1 MVSNQ
6 CVLMSSIDV
15 DVIRLLGD
23 PLRRHIVA
31 LLAQGPAC
39 TCHLVTD
46 TGAKQPAVSHHLKIL
61 KQAGLVASE
70 PHGRYTYY
78 RLIPDALDTAAGS
91 LATLAESAR
100 TSADN
105 PRECP

>member
-1 MVSNQ
+1 
-6 CVLMSSIDV
+6 MSSIEV

-23 PLRRHIVA
+23 PLRRHIVE

-46 TGAKQPAVSHHLKIL
+46 TGAKQPAVSHHLKAL
-61 KQAGLVASE
+61 KEAGLVTSE

-78 RLIPDALDTAAGS
+78 RLLPDALDATAQG
-91 LATLAESAR
+91 LTGLAESAR
-100 TSADN
+100 LRADN
-105 PRECP
+105 RRECP